1 MTTHTQLTLVN
12 NLYLKM
18 FTYSEVGDVNP
29 GGGHKHN
36 YDHITLLA
44 RGSLLL
50 VTDAGQETHVAPKLF
65 VTKKGVQHKFTA
77 LEKNTVMCCV
87 VPIRN
92 GEGLD
97 DIASPDISREQAID
111 LLYKFPISD

>member
-1 MTTHTQLTLVN
+1 MTTQTQVTLVN
-12 NLYLKM
+12 NLFLKM

-29 GGGHKHN
+29 GGGHKHS

-50 VTDAGQETHVAPKLF
+50 ETDAGQETHVAPKLF
-65 VTKKGVQHKFTA
+65 VTKKGVEHKFTA
-77 LEKNTVMCCV
+77 LERNTVMCCV
-87 VPIRN
+87 VPIRD

-97 DIASPDISREQAID
+97 DVAPADITEQQAKE
-111 LLYKFPISD
+111 LLAKFPFI